1 MWRYRRASCSRI
13 RGTPLASPDD
23 SITRVSQQQLTVE
36 DEEQP
41 AVQADPE
48 RAYEIGR
55 LMAFSDGVFAI
66 AITLL
71 VLNVPVPDIPQAE
84 ATSRLPAALLDTGPR
99 LVTFALSFFLVGF
112 YWIRHHQLFR
122 RLIDVNVWLLWL
134 NLVVLFLVCLLPFST
149 GVVGRYASAV
159 VGAEVYAVNL
169 AAIAL
174 SFTALSVY
182 ATRDRLVRVPPGSV
196 TGLYSRGFL
205 WPLAVVVL
213 VMVLAPIS
221 LTIAYV
227 IGATLMAG
235 VSVYTAVPRVVR
247 SAPLAGTGA
256 GHLRFTRRAARATL
270 HADSNMAE
278 LFRARLT
285 GPEPTVTVAG
295 NAIDIAYR
303 GVRPLGWRRQSADV
317 ALNTSIPWRFDV
329 DAGVAYLTADLR
341 GLKLTAV
348 NVSGGASRMDLRL
361 PRPSGT
367 VSIHIRGGAAT
378 VSIRRPAG
386 VAVRVVVPDGAADVQ
401 FDERRIGPIDSQTP
415 LQSPDYDSATDRY
428 DVDGRG
434 GVAQLII
441 AKG

>member
-1 MWRYRRASCSRI
+1 
-13 RGTPLASPDD
+13 
-23 SITRVSQQQLTVE
+23 VSQEQRIVE

-99 LVTFALSFFLVGF
+99 LLTFALSFFLVGF

-122 RLIDVNVWLLWL
+122 RLIGVDVWLLWL
-134 NLVVLFLVCLLPFST
+134 NLVVLFLVCLLPFSS
-149 GVVGRYASAV
+149 GVVGRYANAV

-169 AAIAL
+169 ALIAL
-174 SFTALSVY
+174 SFTAMSGY
-182 ATRDRLVRVPPGSV
+182 ATRDRLVHVPPGTV
-196 TGLYSRGFL
+196 TGLFRRGFL
-205 WPLAVVVL
+205 WPLAVVGL

-221 LTIAYV
+221 LTIAYA
-227 IGATLMAG
+227 IGVTLMAA

-247 SAPLAGTGA
+247 SAPLAVTGA
-256 GHLRFTRRAARATL
+256 GRLRFPRPAARVTL
-270 HADSNMAE
+270 RADSNMAE

-285 GPEPTVTVAG
+285 GPEPTVTVTG
-295 NAIDIAYR
+295 NAIDIEYR
-303 GVRPLGWRRQSADV
+303 GVRAFGWRRQAADI
-317 ALNTSIPWRFDV
+317 ALNTSIPWRVDA

-341 GLKLTAV
+341 GLRLTAV
-348 NVSGGASRMDLRL
+348 SISGAASRLDLRL

-367 VSIHIRGGAAT
+367 VPIHIRDGAAN

-386 VAVRVVVPDGAADVQ
+386 VAVRAVVPDGAASVQ
-401 FDERRIGPIDSQTP
+401 FDELRIGPIDSQTP
-415 LQSPDYDSATDRY
+415 IQSPDYDGATDRY
-428 DVDGRG
+428 DVEGHG
-434 GVAQLII
+434 GLARLII